1 MHAVIAAIIAG
12 ILYAFKRRIIMNV
25 KLKKAVRNLRINPAR
40 TALVIF
46 ALFIGL
52 WGIGSIIVSYIILTN
67 DLNENFL
74 KTKPFHVA
82 LTSKNF
88 DRLSLAA
95 FRDRAEVESA
105 EFRDL
110 SKERIE
116 ILPNRWVPLWIFGV
130 ENFNNLNLAEFYHEE
145 GKKVA
150 DPGTMLIER
159 DGQKISNLKLGSV
172 ARVRAGDAKLIE
184 VPITGLTFDPVQ
196 APTSQEHFIYS
207 YVDKKTYM
215 NITGKAANERLVFR
229 LKNVN
234 TKQDI
239 QTMVKTI
246 FHDFGV
252 LGITVDRVIIPKLN
266 EHPHQWQLN
275 TLLFLEGSIGFL
287 AFLMGAVLVWQ
298 LMGAILARQ
307 VRQIGVLKAIGASR
321 VQVFEIYL
329 TMVLLLGIAASV
341 IGIPLAVISGYA
353 FADFVSGQLNFN
365 ILTKKLPIHMY
376 LYLIAAGILLPIL
389 ASLPALL
396 KGTKVTVHDAIND
409 YGIQQ
414 NKDGNRVG
422 AVARL
427 PLSNSMVLA
436 LRNTMRRK
444 KRLAITIITMALGV
458 AIFSTGFNVQQP
470 IIKLLAETRTALKYD
485 VQLMLKDPLPIE
497 QALSPFASIDNV
509 SRIETR
515 GGGKGVIQTN
525 TIETTDEATV
535 FALPWDTEMLALEV
549 IQGRWLQATDEPEI
563 VVNQKVLESFDN
575 PVLGEYYTLN
585 IKGML
590 LKVKLVGIVE
600 EFALERIYIDKS
612 VYDKSFGTGQLV
624 KSLMFVAKDNDY
636 DKILTLEGDI
646 EKAIG
651 PSILSVGNIESQ
663 TGRMQVL
670 YDHLNVILVM
680 LLSMA
685 LLVLVVGS
693 LGMASAMSINVM
705 ERTREIGVLRAIGA
719 TPKMIYGLFVT
730 EGMVISIAGIVL
742 GLLLSWPLSTVAAGF
757 FGDLILNY
765 PLKFALSNLG
775 IVITL
780 VVTLTFGW
788 LASRIPA
795 VKAIRVSTREAL
807 SYE

>member
-1 MHAVIAAIIAG
+1 
-12 ILYAFKRRIIMNV
+12 
-25 KLKKAVRNLRINPAR
+25 
-40 TALVIF
+40 
-46 ALFIGL
+46 
-52 WGIGSIIVSYIILTN
+52 
-67 DLNENFL
+67 
-74 KTKPFHVA
+74 
-82 LTSKNF
+82 
-88 DRLSLAA
+88 
-95 FRDRAEVESA
+95 
-105 EFRDL
+105 
-110 SKERIE
+110 
-116 ILPNRWVPLWIFGV
+116 
-130 ENFNNLNLAEFYHEE
+130 
-145 GKKVA
+145 
-150 DPGTMLIER
+150 
-159 DGQKISNLKLGSV
+159 
-172 ARVRAGDAKLIE
+172 
-184 VPITGLTFDPVQ
+184 
-196 APTSQEHFIYS
+196 
-207 YVDKKTYM
+207 
-215 NITGKAANERLVFR
+215 VFR
-229 LKNVN
+229 LKNIN
-234 TKQDI
+234 TIKDI
-239 QTMVKTI
+239 QALTKTI
-246 FHDFGV
+246 INDFEH
-252 LGITVDRVIIPKLN
+252 LGITVSKVRIPKLN

-287 AFLMGAVLVWQ
+287 AFLMGTVLVWQ

-341 IGIPLAVISGYA
+341 IAIPLTVISGYA

-365 ILTKKLPIHMY
+365 ILTTKLPIHMY

-396 KGTKVTVHDAIND
+396 KGTKVTAHDAIND

-414 NKDGNRVG
+414 NEVGNKVG
-422 AVARL
+422 TVAKL

-458 AIFSTGFNVQQP
+458 AIFSTGFNVQQS

-485 VQLMLKDPLPIE
+485 VQLTLKDPLPIE

-515 GGGKGVIQTN
+515 GGSKGVIQTN
-525 TIETTDEATV
+525 TIETTGEATV

-563 VVNQKVLESFDN
+563 VVNQKVLESFAN

-585 IKGML
+585 IKGKL
-590 LKVKLVGIVE
+590 LKVKLVGLVE
-600 EFALERIYIDKS
+600 DIDKS

-624 KSLMFVAKDNDY
+624 KSLMFIAKDNDY

-693 LGMASAMSINVM
+693 LGMASAISINIM

-730 EGMVISIAGIVL
+730 EGLVISTVSIVL
-742 GLLLSWPLSTVAAGF
+742 GLLLAWPLSIVAAGF

-780 VVTLTFGW
+780 VATLTFGW